1 MKIKVDRDEYY
12 RLRER
17 VTSLEKEI
25 AICTSYCPRAERLKQ
40 EWTRAKQS
48 LNEKYEDVLEEP
60 KEYWCIDWTGGINNI
75 VVLDDVDEYEEDK
88 KEIGNYFS
96 SKEEAEKAVEKLKAW
111 QRMKDHN
118 LRIERGQR
126 VFVNADNKLTSQKPL
141 FVVDTYEEVEEDL
154 DLLFGGEE

>member
-17 VTSLEKEI
+17 ITSLEKEI
-25 AICTSYCPRAERLKQ
+25 AIRTSYCPRAERLKQ
-40 EWTRAKQS
+40 EWTRAQR
-48 LNEKYEDVLEEP
+48 LLDDKYEDVLEEP
-60 KEYWCIDWTGGINNI
+60 KGFWMINTVGIVESTYGLPINE
-75 VVLDDVDEYEEDK
+75 VEMMK
-88 KEIGNYFS
+88 QIGNYFED
-96 SKEEAEKAVEKLKAW
+96 KEEAEKAVEKLEAW
-111 QRMKDHN
+111 KRLKDHN

-126 VFVNADNKLTSQKPL
+126 VFVNADNKLTGQKPL